1 MQVSPYPVTEFGARF
16 SAKRGG
22 KGRRLRKKKQ
32 GRTEK
37 GRLMGK
43 TKDRKG
49 KGKEKTEG
57 EGIAPPHEI
66 LYPPLFRSHKFRD
79 PTVDRQ

>member
-1 MQVSPYPVTEFGARF
+1 
-16 SAKRGG
+16 
-22 KGRRLRKKKQ
+22 
-32 GRTEK
+32 
-37 GRLMGK
+37 MGK
-43 TKDRKG
+43 TKGRKG